1 MYELKLPS
9 LGADMEGA
17 VLSRWL
23 VRPGD
28 RVERGDVVALL
39 ETVKSEI
46 EMETFQGGWVERLL
60 VDEGREVPVG
70 TPLALLRTG
79 EEAEGAA
86 AEVRAAEAMPG
97 AVGAPPAAPPPR
109 EAPWA
114 PAPLSP
120 AVVPRPLPD
129 AGRARAS
136 PAARRRAAELGVE
149 LADVPG
155 SGPRGAVLL
164 PDVERAAAA
173 PPSAAEAPP
182 EEAAEA
188 ARRRAA
194 AMRGAIAAAMARSK
208 REIPHYYLATT
219 IDLSATLA
227 WLERANLERPVT
239 ERLLPAALLLKATAL
254 ALREAPELNGF
265 WQDGAFR
272 PAGAVHLGVGISVRG
287 GGLVAPALHDADSKS
302 LDELMAALKDLVL
315 RTRAGRL
322 RSSEMTDATVTVTN
336 LGDQGVESVFGIIYP
351 PQVALV
357 GFGKVAER
365 PWAEAGVVA
374 ARPAVTATLAADHRA
389 SDGHQGARFLTRLG
403 ERLQRPETF

>member
-389 SDGHQGARFLTRLG
+389 SDGHQGARFLTHLG
-403 ERLQRPETF
+403 ERLQRPEAL

>member
-1 MYELKLPS
+1 VYELKLPS
-9 LGADMEGA
+9 LGADMEAA

-28 RVERGDVVALL
+28 RVARGDVVALL

-46 EMETFQGGWVERLL
+46 EMETFRGGVVAELL

-70 TPLALLRTG
+70 TVLALLRTG
-79 EEAEGAA
+79 EEAGEPAEPLPAAGPPPPGVPAVLPEPAA
-86 AEVRAAEAMPG
+86 AD
-97 AVGAPPAAPPPR
+97 AAPP
-109 EAPWA
+109 
-114 PAPLSP
+114 SP
-120 AVVPRPLPD
+120 TTARV
-129 AGRARAS
+129 RAS
-136 PAARRRAAELGVE
+136 PAARRRAAEAGID
-149 LADVPG
+149 LAGVPG
-155 SGPRGAVLL
+155 SGAGGEVLL
-164 PDVERAAAA
+164 ADLERAAGLAA
-173 PPSAAEAPP
+173 PEAAP

-208 REIPHYYLATT
+208 REIPHYYLAAT
-219 IDLSATLA
+219 IDLSKALS
-227 WLERANLERPVT
+227 WLERANLVRPVT
-239 ERLLPAALLLKATAL
+239 ERLLSAALLLKATAL
-254 ALREAPELNGF
+254 ALRDAQELNGF

-287 GGLVAPALHDADSKS
+287 GGLVAPALRAADAKG

-357 GFGKVAER
+357 GFGRIAER
-365 PWAEAGVVA
+365 PWAEDGMVG
-374 ARPAVTATLAADHRA
+374 ARPTVMATLAADHRA
-389 SDGHQGARFLTRLG
+389 SDGHQGARFLTRL
-403 ERLQRPETF
+403 EELLQRPEEL

>member
-1 MYELKLPS
+1 VYELKLPS

-389 SDGHQGARFLTRLG
+389 SDGHQGARFLTHLG
-403 ERLQRPETF
+403 ERLQRPEAL